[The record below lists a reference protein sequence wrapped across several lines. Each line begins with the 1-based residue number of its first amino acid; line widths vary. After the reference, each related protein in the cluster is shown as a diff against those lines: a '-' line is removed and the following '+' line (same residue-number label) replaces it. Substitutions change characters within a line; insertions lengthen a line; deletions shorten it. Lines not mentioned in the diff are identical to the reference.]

1 MAMRNSNNQ
10 STRYMSTLQEN
21 YIAKKFGGKV
31 CPNSGAGKWQ
41 KSDVVVNRANMS
53 IECKTSMTAKNSFTI
68 KKDWIEKHRNE
79 AFSNRLSNTAIA
91 ISFDPSG
98 TENYFIIS
106 EKLMAYLIESLSLD
120 SDID

>member
-41 KSDVVVNRANMS
+41 KSDV
-53 IECKTSMTAKNSFTI
+53 
-68 KKDWIEKHRNE
+68 W
-79 AFSNRLSNTAIA
+79 
-91 ISFDPSG
+91 
-98 TENYFIIS
+98 
-106 EKLMAYLIESLSLD
+106 AYLPQEAMRQA
-120 SDID
+120 